1 MSVVGLAVAATRWVE
16 RTMAAAP
23 AAPGALMILVAGPY
37 RSGTD
42 DDPMRI
48 AANVAAMNEAALALF
63 RQGHLPMTGEGMAL
77 PLIDAAGSRRI
88 GDAPF
93 HAIFHPYAEM
103 LARRCDGCL
112 RIGGASAGAD
122 RMVRIVRALHRPVW
136 FRLEDVPSPR

>member
-1 MSVVGLAVAATRWVE
+1 MVE
-16 RTMAAAP
+16 QPLP
-23 AAPGALMILVAGPY
+23 AGPLMVLVAGPY

-42 DDPMRI
+42 DDPARI
-48 AANVAAMNEAALALF
+48 EANMVAMNEAALALF

-77 PLIDAAGSRRI
+77 PLIRTAGSQRI

-93 HAIFHPYAEM
+93 HEIFHPLAEM

-122 RMVRIVRALHRPVW
+122 RMVRIFRDLDRPVW
-136 FRLEDVPSPR
+136 FRLADVPAPR